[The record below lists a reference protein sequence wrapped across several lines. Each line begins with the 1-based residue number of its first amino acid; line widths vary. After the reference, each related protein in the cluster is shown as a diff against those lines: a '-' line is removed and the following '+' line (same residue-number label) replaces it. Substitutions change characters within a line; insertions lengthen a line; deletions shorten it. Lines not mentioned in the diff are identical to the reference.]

1 MKINESLIESIKSIK
16 SNEIVNASLD
26 IGEVIMD
33 SNLEDGILK
42 DIPIIGTLINLNK
55 GRLSIQDRIFS
66 KKILSFLN
74 QLKDIPEEKRIK
86 AIQKIEDSKDERIKI
101 GEKLIY
107 LIDRTDDHVKA
118 EIIGVMFSEY
128 IKENID
134 YEDFK
139 RACEIINK
147 TYLGDLLWFLNSN
160 VIKISIEESSDMI
173 SSGLFDLPFGLS
185 IKNLKDEL
193 GENYYFIDGYED
205 VSANR
210 VAEKMRELFKK
221 NNIELY

>member
-1 MKINESLIESIKSIK
+1 MKINESLIESIKFIK

-26 IGEVIMD
+26 IGEAIID

-55 GRLSIQDRIFS
+55 GMLSIQDRIFS

-107 LIDRTDDHVKA
+107 LIDRADDHVKA

-139 RACEIINK
+139 RVGEIINK

-173 SSGLFDLPFGLS
+173 SSGLFDLPLAYQ
-185 IKNLKDEL
+185 LK
-193 GENYYFIDGYED
+193 
-205 VSANR
+205 AQ
-210 VAEKMRELFKK
+210 KM
-221 NNIELY
+221 N